1 MVSLNDFSSLFV
13 NYYNYYK
20 KYSDLYGDKVII
32 LHQTGHFFEIYDY
45 PVDDGF
51 LCSDIYKVSNIVNLS
66 VTRRDKNKD
75 ISPKNWL
82 MSGVPLMKLDKYCE
96 IFLQSNYHVI
106 VISQV
111 SKIKFMNG

>member
-13 NYYNYYK
+13 DYYNYYK
-20 KYSDLYGDKVII
+20 KYSDLYGDRVII

-45 PVDDGF
+45 PDDNGF

-66 VTRRDKNKD
+66 VTRRDKSKD

-82 MSGVPLMKLDKYCE
+82 MSGVPIIKLDKYCE

-106 VISQV
+106 VISQI
-111 SKIKFMNG
+111 S